1 MVTQLRKETLTL
13 PEVIDRFLNRYGL
26 SPRTRDYYR
35 NILANLNWYARQN
48 GWPEHI
54 DGITR
59 GHVRDFIDYVATQ
72 KHRWPQGHRQ
82 SYQRAA
88 APATVYHYAKVVKTL
103 LNWAED
109 EEYLEVSPVA
119 RLKIQSPHYRSV
131 EPYTDQEVLA
141 FLAVCD
147 ADISNA
153 CRYLGI
159 RNKAII
165 CLFVATGLRLGEL
178 SGIKLSDFD
187 PRLQQVRVMGKGA
200 KERVVPLNG
209 EARKAVK
216 RYLGVRPN
224 GYEELWQTDDGQ
236 PMSPYSVK
244 IMVRR
249 LKTRAGV
256 NGGGGAHRFRHYFAT
271 HYLEAGGDINSLRLL
286 LGHATLSMVLR
297 YSRFV
302 DTKRALTEHHLFNPL
317 DRLMRQSSV
326 KRGLHY

>member
-1 MVTQLRKETLTL
+1 MVTQLKKETLTL
-13 PEVIDRFLNRYGL
+13 GEVIDRFLNRYGL
-26 SPRTRDYYR
+26 SPRTRDYYH

-48 GWPEHI
+48 GWPEPI
-54 DGITR
+54 EEITR
-59 GHVRDFIDYVATQ
+59 DHVRDFISYVGRE
-72 KHRWPQGHRQ
+72 KHRWPQGQRP
-82 SYQRAA
+82 SYQRQA

-103 LNWAED
+103 FNWAED
-109 EEYLEVSPVA
+109 EEYLEASPVA

-141 FLAVCD
+141 FLEVCEQD
-147 ADISNA
+147 ARTA

-165 CLFVATGLRLGEL
+165 ALFVASGLRLGEL

-209 EARKAVK
+209 EARKALK

-224 GYEELWQTDDGQ
+224 GYEELWQTDSGQ

-249 LKTRAGV
+249 LKGRAGV

-271 HYLEAGGDINSLRLL
+271 HFLEAGGDINSLRLL

-297 YSRFV
+297 YSRYV

-317 DRLMRQSSV
+317 DRLMRQSNV
-326 KRGLHY
+326 KRGWHN

>member
-1 MVTQLRKETLTL
+1 MVTQTRKETLTL

-26 SPRTRDYYR
+26 SPRTRDYYQ
-35 NILANLNWYARQN
+35 NILANLNWYARSN
-48 GWPEHI
+48 GWPERI

-59 GHVRDFIDYVATQ
+59 GHVRDFISYVARE

-82 SYQRAA
+82 SYERVA
-88 APATVYHYAKVVKTL
+88 APATVYHYGKVVKTL

-109 EEYLEVSPVA
+109 EEYLEASPVA
-119 RLKIQSPHYRSV
+119 RLKIQSPHYRNV

-165 CLFVATGLRLGEL
+165 SLFVATGLRLSEL
-178 SGIKLSDFD
+178 SSIRLSDFD

-209 EARKAVK
+209 EARKVLK

-224 GYEELWQTDDGQ
+224 GYEKLWQTDDGQ
-236 PMSPYSVK
+236 PMSVYSVK
-244 IMVRR
+244 IMVAR
-249 LKTRAGV
+249 LKKRAGV
-256 NGGGGAHRFRHYFAT
+256 NSGGGAHRFRHYFAT
-271 HYLEAGGDINSLRLL
+271 HFLEAGGDINSLRLL

-297 YSRFV
+297 YSRYV
-302 DTKRALTEHHLFNPL
+302 DVQRALSEHQRFNPL
-317 DRLMRQSSV
+317 DRLV
-326 KRGLHY
+326 RGQTNSRHWRY

>member
-1 MVTQLRKETLTL
+1 MVTQTKQETLTL
-13 PEVIDRFLNRYGL
+13 GEVTDRFLNRYGL
-26 SPRTRDYYR
+26 SPRTRDYYH

-54 DGITR
+54 KEITR
-59 GHVRDFIDYVATQ
+59 DHVRDFVSYVARE
-72 KHRWPQGHRQ
+72 KHRWPQGQRP
-82 SYQRAA
+82 SYQRQA

-103 LNWAED
+103 FNWAED
-109 EEYLEVSPVA
+109 EEYLEASPVA

-147 ADISNA
+147 GDISNA

-165 CLFVATGLRLGEL
+165 SLFVATGLRLGEL
-178 SGIKLSDFD
+178 SSIKLSDFD

-249 LKTRAGV
+249 LKGRAGV

-271 HYLEAGGDINSLRLL
+271 HFLEAGGDINSLRLL

-297 YSRFV
+297 YSRYV
-302 DTKRALTEHHLFNPL
+302 DVQRALTEHHLFNPL

-326 KRGLHY
+326 KRGWHY